1 MFQPK
6 QWKGRK
12 LRVWILIVCGLA
24 FSLFGY
30 DCALYGGIASGP
42 PFVEYFHHPSPGLT
56 GQVAALFDIGNLVGA
71 LCTPF
76 IAERIGHR
84 KSILIGSAIC
94 VIGAIIQTTPGSIG
108 GLIAGRMIG
117 GFGNGINTS
126 VFLTLGT
133 SFSQTSLQWRLPSI
147 FQVVYLLPVF
157 ILLPL
162 LPESPRWL
170 ASKDR
175 MGEAATVLARLTG
188 QEDISSPE
196 VRQQLEDIQ
205 TVVALEKAGE
215 ATPISDLWT
224 APGRH
229 MYRLII
235 GCGAQYMGQIGGC
248 NVFAYYIVIIFEQL
262 GFSSTPA
269 RVLAACTGVPW
280 LLSNLFSQFAVERF
294 GRRPLFFSGS
304 IGQGLC
310 FLIAGI
316 VLAIGGNPSEGTA
329 KWSGY
334 IVVVLVYLYLM
345 IFALAWQSLQYLYPA
360 EILSFKYRNKFYP
373 VANAVN
379 WTINYV
385 VVVSTPPGLANIGW
399 KFYMVFFCFNFV
411 NFWLVFLFYPETA
424 HKSLEEIDLLFLSAK
439 SATSR
444 LFPGLASGKKGAFTV
459 DDIDRVGFEAEMKQH
474 RTKDQATIHVEES

>member
-385 VVVSTPPGLANIGW
+385 VVVSTPPGLANI
-399 KFYMVFFCFNFV
+399 VSCH
-411 NFWLVFLFYPETA
+411 L
-424 HKSLEEIDLLFLSAK
+424 
-439 SATSR
+439 R
-444 LFPGLASGKKGAFTV
+444 RPGSQPQGYA
-459 DDIDRVGFEAEMKQH
+459 
-474 RTKDQATIHVEES
+474 